1 MAFNLSGYLDNENIE
16 TDWKMFGQNDLTI
29 HWSNWD
35 MSCQLMR
42 TYFKNN
48 PNNLNFLGFKA
59 KYRQV
64 FDQLLYVKHGDQIF
78 TQRLETFY
86 EEYFSKQEKAW
97 WWSSKFEK
105 VECHISLD
113 LLNTEPLS
121 FRKMQWFNK
130 EDYSIFI
137 YNKILTGD
145 PRIPIRNLSI
155 KTNIDVEA
163 ATDVHFKNTVKLKIS
178 QISDNGLL
186 FKMTNEVYD
195 KLVKGDSTFMNFPKY
210 DWAFTKNYRHHQ
222 ILNILSDLHFNEMI
236 TQTIALDFNQVLEK
250 YHNLGLANEID
261 LEYKYVY
268 IGYTDFFDSA
278 KALEKTF
285 KPIMQAIQYFLLNEI
300 DGIMIGLQQDEL
312 ESFKLA
318 FKKVA

>member
-16 TDWKMFGQNDLTI
+16 TDWDMFGQNDLTI

-48 PNNLNFLGFKA
+48 PNNLNFLGFKT

-64 FDQLLYVKHGDQIF
+64 FEQLLYVKHGDQIF

-86 EEYFSKQEKAW
+86 EEYFSKQDKAW

-105 VECHISLD
+105 VECHVSLK
-113 LLNTEPLS
+113 LLNSEPLS

-145 PRIPIRNLSI
+145 PRIPIRNFSI
-155 KTNIDVEA
+155 KTNIDIVA
-163 ATDVHFKNTVKLKIS
+163 STDSEFNNNLYLKIS
-178 QISDNGLL
+178 QISDNGML

-195 KLVKGDSTFMNFPKY
+195 ELVKGDSTYIKCPKY
-210 DWAFTKNYRHHQ
+210 DWTFTKNYRHHQ
-222 ILNILSDLHFNEMI
+222 MLNILSDLHFNEMMK
-236 TQTIALDFNQVLEK
+236 QTISIDFNKVLSK

-268 IGYTDFFDSA
+268 MGYSDFYDKA
-278 KALEKTF
+278 KGLEKTF
-285 KPIMQAIQYFLLNEI
+285 KPIITSIQYFLLNEI
-300 DGIMIGLQQDEL
+300 DGILFSLKKDEL
-312 ESFKLA
+312 DSFTKS